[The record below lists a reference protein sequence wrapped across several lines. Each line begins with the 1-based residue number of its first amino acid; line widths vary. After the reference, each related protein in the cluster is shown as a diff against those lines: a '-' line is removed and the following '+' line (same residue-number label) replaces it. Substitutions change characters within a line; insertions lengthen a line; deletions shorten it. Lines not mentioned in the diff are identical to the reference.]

1 MKWKIKKCGC
11 QCGWNKLKV
20 FVFVV
25 EGWMADLIIIRR
37 LIVLL
42 QIQMLWSF
50 LQSPDLFF
58 SSQRPRFFISIIN
71 PYKRLKRN
79 LLTCKHFPKEEEMEN
94 WNFWSVAKFVSYL
107 SVIVGFRAGD
117 HQGPPGLFSQRLLF
131 VTAEVDKC
139 VLYREW
145 SWLWC

>member
-1 MKWKIKKCGC
+1 MKLKIKK
-11 QCGWNKLKV
+11 CGWNKLKV

-58 SSQRPRFFISIIN
+58 PAKDLVSSSQ
-71 PYKRLKRN
+71 
-79 LLTCKHFPKEEEMEN
+79 
-94 WNFWSVAKFVSYL
+94 
-107 SVIVGFRAGD
+107 
-117 HQGPPGLFSQRLLF
+117 
-131 VTAEVDKC
+131 
-139 VLYREW
+139 
-145 SWLWC
+145 

>member
-1 MKWKIKKCGC
+1 MKWKIKK
-11 QCGWNKLKV
+11 CGWNKLKV
-20 FVFVV
+20 FVFVFVFVV
-25 EGWMADLIIIRR
+25 EGWLADLIIIRR

-58 SSQRPRFFISIIN
+58 QPKTSFLHLNNKSLQKTKKKPFD
-71 PYKRLKRN
+71 LQ
-79 LLTCKHFPKEEEMEN
+79 TFPKRGRNGKLKLLVGGEIC
-94 WNFWSVAKFVSYL
+94 FLFVSNSWL
-107 SVIVGFRAGD
+107 QSRD